1 LYKYPF
7 VAESF
12 HDFCLYQ
19 QGEKIFLPR
28 LFHQNYPDGLQ
39 NLVSIVKPEPTF
51 YKFVGKLRNEQV
63 DIVNTVL
70 NEYQKNGHVNGI
82 IKARPALGKTVL
94 TVYIAAKLGIKTCVI
109 VDNDSLLR
117 QWIVAFKD
125 FTDLRENEIGIIKQ
139 KFFSTDT
146 PVTIALVQTLLSKL
160 KNDMSKNFEIID
172 KARFGLVVYDEVHNT
187 SSAPKFAKVSLFFRT
202 LNIIGLSAT
211 PFQTG
216 VAEVLMKNTIGEI
229 MYETK
234 NYELKPTYVLN
245 YYDSGLTHKYSGVLS
260 RFQDYIK
267 RKAFYNSIIIKSNVY
282 FDLILD
288 RVKLRLQEGHTVM
301 ILCFTKQQVKMISEK
316 LESIGI
322 ENRRYYGDEKED
334 VDKDNVKVLVVT
346 YSFAGKGFD
355 FAQLS
360 SLILATNLAGRKSL
374 IQVIGR
380 VLRKHDDKLA
390 PVVDDLIDL
399 AFPSMFIPD
408 VKSKKQIVKNE
419 FDCRIIDSKTGLD
432 IIEGELK

>member
-1 LYKYPF
+1 
-7 VAESF
+7 
-12 HDFCLYQ
+12 
-19 QGEKIFLPR
+19 
-28 LFHQNYPDGLQ
+28 
-39 NLVSIVKPEPTF
+39 
-51 YKFVGKLRNEQV
+51 
-63 DIVNTVL
+63 
-70 NEYQKNGHVNGI
+70 
-82 IKARPALGKTVL
+82 
-94 TVYIAAKLGIKTCVI
+94 
-109 VDNDSLLR
+109 
-117 QWIVAFKD
+117 
-125 FTDLRENEIGIIKQ
+125 
-139 KFFSTDT
+139 
-146 PVTIALVQTLLSKL
+146 
-160 KNDMSKNFEIID
+160 
-172 KARFGLVVYDEVHNT
+172 
-187 SSAPKFAKVSLFFRT
+187 
-202 LNIIGLSAT
+202 
-211 PFQTG
+211 
-216 VAEVLMKNTIGEI
+216 
-229 MYETK
+229 
-234 NYELKPTYVLN
+234 
-245 YYDSGLTHKYSGVLS
+245 
-260 RFQDYIK
+260 
-267 RKAFYNSIIIKSNVY
+267 
-282 FDLILD
+282 
-288 RVKLRLQEGHTVM
+288 M